1 MLRYFEGNS
10 WNSPIFA
17 TMITTARYLL
27 TLLCISLFF
36 GKVAIGQEV
45 TIELGADQLGLNET
59 FTIKVTLSN
68 EKIKS
73 YDQFPEI
80 QGFQKQGISQSS
92 SMNII
97 NGQMSSSTSII
108 QYYKPSRKGQ
118 FTLGKFSVLI
128 NGQAFSSPGKRIVVT
143 DAAKPTPS
151 GGNSFDPFA
160 EFFGRSG
167 EVPEFVEV
175 ADEAFF
181 SVGIDKSELYAGEGF
196 TMDISFFMSEQN
208 QAPFQF
214 YGAGK
219 QLDAILKKLKPANA
233 WEENFNITTIEP
245 QAVELNGKRW
255 VKFKVFESTFFP
267 FSEGKIEI
275 PRVPWEMIKYK
286 VAKNPSLFGANR
298 QEDFKTFYSSPR
310 SITVKPLPPHPLK
323 SEVAVGVFQL
333 KETSA
338 TLEAKTGEGFGYN
351 FGIAGV
357 GNINSLSAPKRL
369 SGPNMNA
376 YDPNVRQ
383 QINRGYGRVS
393 GIKEF
398 DYFITFNEP
407 GDYPLQNYFHWIY
420 FDPIR
425 EVYDTLKPQTL
436 IQVSGESKVNEALSS
451 QRLGG
456 IYDKITTESNQFL
469 NQEYKYYFTTVIN
482 VLLFGA
488 LALLAVLILRKNN
501 G

>member
-1 MLRYFEGNS
+1 MLRYFAS
-10 WNSPIFA
+10 STRNSPIFA
-17 TMITTARYLL
+17 TMISTARYLAL
-27 TLLCISLFF
+27 VLFTLLLGSL
-36 GKVAIGQEV
+36 AYAQEV
-45 TIELGADQLGLNET
+45 KVELGADQLGLNET

-68 EKIKS
+68 EKIKA

-97 NGQMSSSTSII
+97 NGQMSSSNSII

-128 NGQAFSSPGKRIVVT
+128 NGQSYSSPGKKITVT
-143 DAAKPTPS
+143 DAASAQPS
-151 GGNSFDPFA
+151 AGAAFDPFA
-160 EFFGRSG
+160 DFFGRSN
-167 EVPEFVEV
+167 EVPEFVEI
-175 ADEAFF
+175 ADDAFF
-181 SVGIDKSELYAGEGF
+181 SVTIDKSEVYAGEGF

-214 YGAGK
+214 YEPGK

-233 WEENFNITTIEP
+233 WEENFSITTIEP
-245 QAVELNGKRW
+245 QTVELKGKRW

-267 FSEGKIEI
+267 FSEGKITI

-298 QEDFKTFYSSPR
+298 QEDFKVFYSSPKV
-310 SITVKPLPPHPLK
+310 ITVKPLPPHPLK
-323 SEVAVGVFQL
+323 NEVAVGIFQL
-333 KETSA
+333 RENITN
-338 TLEAKTGEGFGYN
+338 LDVKTGEGVTYN
-351 FGIAGV
+351 FGISGI

-369 SGPNMNA
+369 PGANLNA
-376 YDPNVRQ
+376 FDPNVRQ

-398 DYFITFNEP
+398 DYFITLNEA
-407 GDYPLQNYFHWIY
+407 GTYPLENYFNWIY
-420 FDPIR
+420 FDSER
-425 EVYDTLKPQTL
+425 GVYDTLVPQAKIT
-436 IQVSGESKVNEALSS
+436 VSGESKVNEALSG

-456 IYDKITTESNQFL
+456 LYDKIATESNQFL
-469 NQEYKYYFTTVIN
+469 NERYKYYFTTAIN
-482 VLLFGA
+482 VLLFA
-488 LALLAVLILRKNN
+488 AFVLLAVLILRKKI
-501 G
+501 